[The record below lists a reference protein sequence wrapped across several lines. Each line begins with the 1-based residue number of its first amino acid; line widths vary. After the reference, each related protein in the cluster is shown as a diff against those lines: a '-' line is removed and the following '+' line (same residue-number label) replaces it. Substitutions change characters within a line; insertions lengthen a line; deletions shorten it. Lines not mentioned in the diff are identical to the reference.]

1 MSDGFLMTCTVSILS
16 LGAFATLSASITR
29 EIDDQPM
36 NALAFLIG
44 DWQAT
49 SETYPEAYGP
59 QGAGTSEGTVVAK
72 WGAQHAWLTADFA
85 SALPAGIPY
94 AVHVM
99 VHYDH
104 KSSDFVAYVVNTFR
118 SGVLYRGKLEAPGKV
133 VFTGQVGS
141 KWQRVTYRQIPED
154 QVEFSVED
162 ADTESGPY
170 RRHSRATWRQD
181 NALRQLS

>member
-1 MSDGFLMTCTVSILS
+1 MSDGFIMTCTVSILS
-16 LGAFATLSASITR
+16 LGAFATLSASSAR

-49 SETYPEAYGP
+49 SEIYPEAYGP
-59 QGAGTSEGTVVAK
+59 QGAGTSAGTVVAK

-85 SALPAGIPY
+85 SVLPVGGPY
-94 AVHVM
+94 AVHVV

-104 KSSDFVAYVVNTFR
+104 RSSDYIAYVVNTFR

-141 KWQRVTYRQIPED
+141 KWQRVTYRELPND
-154 QVEFSVED
+154 QVEFLVED
-162 ADTESGPY
+162 ADIESGPY
-170 RRHSRATWRQD
+170 RRHSRATCRS
-181 NALRQLS
+181 ATAE